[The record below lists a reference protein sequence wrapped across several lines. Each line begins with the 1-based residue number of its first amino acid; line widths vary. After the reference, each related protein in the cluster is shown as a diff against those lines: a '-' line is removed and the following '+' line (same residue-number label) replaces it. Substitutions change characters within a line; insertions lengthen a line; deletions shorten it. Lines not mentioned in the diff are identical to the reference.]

1 LARRQKAPAPVH
13 AALPFAIKLKTKTGY
28 IMTSIVKLLGDKA
41 EFLLN
46 FKNPKIAKERLHVP
60 GPDVVDRLYAVSDR
74 NNRVLGNL
82 QRIVTHGR
90 LGGTGYLS
98 ILPVDQGIEHSGGAS
113 FAKNPDCFDPENIVR
128 LAIEGG
134 CNAVASTYG
143 VLGAVSRKY
152 AHKIPFIVKINHNE
166 LMTYPNKF
174 DQIMFGTVKQASD
187 MGAAAVGATIY
198 FGSDQSARQI
208 VEVAQAFAQAHEM
221 GLATVLWCYLR
232 NSAFKKDKDYHTSA
246 DLTGQANHLGVT
258 IQADI
263 IKQKLPENN
272 GGFKALNVPGSSYGK
287 FDERIYTELTSDH
300 PIDLCRYQVANCY
313 MGRAGL
319 INSGGESKGAG
330 DLASAVTTA
339 VINKRAGGMGLI
351 SGRKAFQRPMK
362 EGVGL
367 LNAIQDVYLSKEVTV
382 A

>member
-1 LARRQKAPAPVH
+1 
-13 AALPFAIKLKTKTGY
+13 
-28 IMTSIVKLLGDKA
+28 MTSIAKLLGDKA
-41 EFLLN
+41 DFLLN
-46 FKNPKIAKERLHVP
+46 FKNPKISKDRLHLP
-60 GPDVVDRLYAVSDR
+60 GGDVVDRLYAVSDR

-82 QRIVTHGR
+82 QRIVQHGR

-113 FAKNPDCFDPENIVR
+113 FAKNPDYFDSENIIR

-143 VLGAVSRKY
+143 VLGSVSRKY

-174 DQIMFGTVKQASD
+174 DQIMFGTVKQASE

-208 VEVAQAFAQAHEM
+208 VEVAQAFAEAHEM

-232 NSAFKKDKDYHTSA
+232 NSAFKKDKDYHTAA

-272 GGFKALNVPGSSYGK
+272 GGFKALNVPGTSYGK

>member
-1 LARRQKAPAPVH
+1 
-13 AALPFAIKLKTKTGY
+13 
-28 IMTSIVKLLGDKA
+28 MTSIAPLLGDKA
-41 EFLLN
+41 ESLLG
-46 FKNPKIAKERLHVP
+46 FSHPRIAKERLHLP

-82 QRIVTHGR
+82 QRIVNHGR
-90 LGGTGYLS
+90 LAGTGYLS

-113 FAKNPDCFDPENIVR
+113 FARNPDYFDPENIVK

-143 VLGAVSRKY
+143 VLGAVARKY
-152 AHKIPFIVKINHNE
+152 AHKIPFLVKINHNE
-166 LMTYPNKF
+166 LLTYPNKF
-174 DQIMFGTVKQASD
+174 DQIMFGTLKQAAD

-208 VEVAQAFAQAHEM
+208 VEVAQAFAHAHEM

-232 NSAFKKDKDYHTSA
+232 NNAFKTDKDYHVSA

-272 GGFKALNVPGSSYGK
+272 GGFKALNTGGSSYGK
-287 FDERIYTELTSDH
+287 FDERIYTELTSTH

-330 DLASAVTTA
+330 DLANAVVTA

-351 SGRKAFQRPMK
+351 SGRKAFQRPLK
-362 EGVGL
+362 EGVAL
-367 LNAIQDVYLSKEVTV
+367 LNAIQDVYLSQEVTV